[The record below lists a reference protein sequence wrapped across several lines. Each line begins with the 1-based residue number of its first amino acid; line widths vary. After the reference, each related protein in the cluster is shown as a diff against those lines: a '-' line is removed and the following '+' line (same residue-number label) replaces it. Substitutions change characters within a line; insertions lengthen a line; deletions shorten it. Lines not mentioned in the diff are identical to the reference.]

1 MESRYI
7 YNEMYELAVPL
18 LLKSITGDPKVCVP
32 PAVALFDEN
41 LAIADPPKGF
51 ATGVVPAFAVV
62 LLDQVGE
69 PKPPPIDCQPVGG
82 KAVALSNPSPVVVC
96 PNKSLPDIAKHPAI
110 T

>member
-1 MESRYI
+1 
-7 YNEMYELAVPL
+7 MYELAVPL
-18 LLKSITGDPKVCVP
+18 LLKSITGDPKVCVAP
-32 PAVALFDEN
+32 PVALFDEN

-62 LLDQVGE
+62 LLDQLGE
-69 PKPPPIDCQPVGG
+69 PKPPPPTVCQPVGG